1 MVMKGVTHTRRLGD
15 LRTSISSH
23 TRSVPP
29 QEGATHLEVYLLDKE
44 RHRLETE
51 RVMLVKRQRRI
62 EGRLEEI
69 REEVDNLLSKREQ
82 EESAPSSTPVSGA
95 GES

>member
-1 MVMKGVTHTRRLGD
+1 MKSVTHTRSLGD

-23 TRSVPP
+23 VRSVSP

-51 RVMLVKRQRRI
+51 RVMLAKRQRRI

-69 REEVDNLLSKREQ
+69 REVVDNLPSKREQ
-82 EESAPSSTPVSGA
+82 EESAPSPAPASGA
-95 GES
+95 G